1 MRVCVLRNGISI
13 TLDAAARRR
22 LETIAADRNAPQRHA
37 WRARIVWLS
46 ADGVGTNAIM
56 AATCTAKTTVWRW
69 QERFVAEGADGLLRD
84 KTRPQDKAP
93 VPDQHAARVVEMGL
107 SGISCQGEHSD
118 LDGGSPMPRCTPPAI
133 PDALLDQLLAG
144 ADPRSAHES
153 DGLIDSLKKALTE
166 RALNAEMDRHLGG
179 EGGADNRRNG
189 YGRKTV
195 LTGNGQIGLDV
206 PQGRQPCFD
215 PQLRARCQRRFPDF
229 DDKIISMCARGMSVR
244 EIVGHVRDLEGP
256 GVSPALISAVT
267 DAAPDEV
274 ATWQARPLEP
284 TYPLVFSG
292 AL

>member
-1 MRVCVLRNGISI
+1 
-13 TLDAAARRR
+13 
-22 LETIAADRNAPQRHA
+22 
-37 WRARIVWLS
+37 
-46 ADGVGTNAIM
+46 
-56 AATCTAKTTVWRW
+56 
-69 QERFVAEGADGLLRD
+69 
-84 KTRPQDKAP
+84 
-93 VPDQHAARVVEMGL
+93 
-107 SGISCQGEHSD
+107 
-118 LDGGSPMPRCTPPAI
+118 MPRRKSPLI
-133 PDALLDQLLAG
+133 PDALLNQLLAG
-144 ADPRSAHES
+144 GDPRSALQS
-153 DGLIDSLKKALTE
+153 DGWIASLKKALTE
-166 RALNAEMDRHLGG
+166 RALNAEMDRHLAG